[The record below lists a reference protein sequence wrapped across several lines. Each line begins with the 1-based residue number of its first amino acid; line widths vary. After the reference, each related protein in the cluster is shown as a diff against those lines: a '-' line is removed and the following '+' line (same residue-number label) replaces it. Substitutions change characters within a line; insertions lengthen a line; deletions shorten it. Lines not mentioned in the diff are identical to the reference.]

1 MDDLD
6 AIISL
11 IKAFKRDDRNM
22 PDDETWVACCQEQG
36 KSLRD
41 FRLHLRNFYF
51 YILCTENL
59 LKELKNDKK
68 NT

>member
-6 AIISL
+6 AIIRL
-11 IKAFKRDDRNM
+11 IKAFKRDDRDM
-22 PDDETWVACCQEQG
+22 PDDETWVACCKEQG

-51 YILCTENL
+51 YILSTENL
-59 LKELKNDKK
+59 LKELKKE
-68 NT
+68 